1 MPTSK
6 KIETIP
12 LIASDMGNSR
22 VLTVIRYGDPAA
34 GRKAYCH
41 AGLHADEAPG
51 LAVMVYLISL
61 LDEAEAAG
69 EIDGEIVLVPVANPI
84 GISQWRDDV
93 LQGRFNFFD
102 GINFNRK
109 HLDLSKQVAEK
120 VGGKLGNNA
129 EQNVSVVRDTI
140 GEVLQTVSCQDEAEQ
155 LKYLLLSLAYDA
167 DVVLD
172 LHCDNEAL
180 LHIYIGTP
188 LWPDAADL
196 SAQMGAAA
204 TLLASDSGVTPFDE
218 ACSRIW
224 WTLSNKFPDHAIP
237 PACMA
242 ATIEL
247 RGMSDITAETA
258 SRDAAN
264 LFLFLKRRG
273 FVRGETPPLPP
284 LVNEAT
290 PLRGVD
296 IIRAGI
302 PGVVIFCKDPGDR
315 VQAGEAVAEI
325 VNPLCPD
332 NKRGRQTV
340 TSKTDGLLF
349 ARIHDRFARP
359 GRVIAKVAGKTLL
372 REKGENLLTL

>member
-1 MPTSK
+1 MSPSK

-22 VLTVIRYGDPAA
+22 TLTVVRYGDPTA
-34 GRKAYCH
+34 GRKVYCQ

-51 LAVMVYLISL
+51 LAVMYYLMAL
-61 LDEAEAAG
+61 LDAADAAG
-69 EIDGEIVLVPVANPI
+69 GIEGEIVLVPVANPI
-84 GISQWRDDV
+84 GISQWRDDL

-102 GINFNRK
+102 GVNFNRK

-120 VGGKLGNNA
+120 VADNLAQTAAANIA
-129 EQNVSVVRDTI
+129 AVRSAI

-155 LKYLLLSLAYDA
+155 LKYTLLSLAYDA

-172 LHCDNEAL
+172 LHCDNQAL
-180 LHIYIGTP
+180 LHIYTGTA
-188 LWPDAADL
+188 LWPEARDL

-204 TLLASDSGVTPFDE
+204 TLLAADSGVTPFDE

-224 WTLSNKFPDHAIP
+224 WTLAKNFPDYPIP
-237 PACMA
+237 PACIA
-242 ATIEL
+242 ATVEL
-247 RGMSDITAETA
+247 RGMSDVDAEL
-258 SRDAAN
+258 SSKDAAN

-273 FVRGETPPLPP
+273 FIRGKTPPLPP
-284 LVNEAT
+284 LVNDAT

-296 IIRAGI
+296 IIRADL
-302 PGVVIFCKDPGDR
+302 PGVVIFQKDPGDW

-325 VNPLCPD
+325 VNPLSRD
-332 NKRGRQTV
+332 DKKRAQMIF
-340 TSKTDGLLF
+340 SKTDGLLF

-359 GRVIAKVAGKTLL
+359 GRVIAKVAGKTPL